1 MSSSSS
7 DDDVYDDA
15 EEDHSGD
22 DNSKA
27 SSSGELYNVDAIV
40 GGPNKC
46 GEYRVK
52 WEGYSSDSNTWEKES
67 GLPKELVEEYKRRCR
82 ENTKSSSDDDGRDS
96 SSNEDEPIASQIK
109 RRSNFT
115 GFGHHL
121 CFGHP

>member
-1 MSSSSS
+1 LSSSSS

-15 EEDHSGD
+15 EKDHSGD

-82 ENTKSSSDDDGRDS
+82 EYTKSSSDDD
-96 SSNEDEPIASQIK
+96 EPIVK
-109 RRSNFT
+109 RIQRGVYT
-115 GFGHHL
+115 A
-121 CFGHP
+121 